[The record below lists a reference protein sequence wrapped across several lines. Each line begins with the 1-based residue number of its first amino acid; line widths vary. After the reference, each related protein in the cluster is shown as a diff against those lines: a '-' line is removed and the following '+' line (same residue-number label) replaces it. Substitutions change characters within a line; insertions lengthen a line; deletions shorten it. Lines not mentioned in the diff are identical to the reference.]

1 MRSLAQLAR
10 AGGCREI
17 ALVNNDQVVSH
28 GNRQVPRSSRGAPTI
43 YTVLQKTGGFER
55 LSSLFLHNIVT
66 YPGTT
71 SSRHL
76 ERLIQMRKKMT
87 HTLIM

>member
-43 YTVLQKTGGFER
+43 CAVLQKTGEFER
-55 LSSLFLHNIVT
+55 PSLLFLHNIVMCPET
-66 YPGTT
+66 QVPG
-71 SSRHL
+71 
-76 ERLIQMRKKMT
+76 I
-87 HTLIM
+87 